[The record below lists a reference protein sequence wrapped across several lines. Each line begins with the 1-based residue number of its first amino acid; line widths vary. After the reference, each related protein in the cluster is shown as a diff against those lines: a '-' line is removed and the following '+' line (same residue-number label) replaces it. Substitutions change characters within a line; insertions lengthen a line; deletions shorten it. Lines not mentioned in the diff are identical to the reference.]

1 MRVLLVSPNRVHL
14 PDPVF
19 PLGLSY
25 IASALRKHEHK
36 VRIIDLCFSEHMDSD
51 IHKTICDFQPDVIG
65 MSLRNVDDV
74 CYPKQHSYI
83 EEYRTTIDTTRPMV
97 SAQALGLSQACLD
110 AGLRYAKE
118 GTVS

>member
-1 MRVLLVSPNRVHL
+1 
-14 PDPVF
+14 
-19 PLGLSY
+19 
-25 IASALRKHEHK
+25 
-36 VRIIDLCFSEHMDSD
+36 
-51 IHKTICDFQPDVIG
+51 